1 MTSMADRVLGLEP
14 DLAVSVDAELGLLGL
29 LGDGGSAGLVAGVAD
44 PGLPVPLGLAT
55 GLLAAVDPCVLEGG
69 ARVDLVRGLERC
81 RAMLDAVQQR
91 AISAVAEATEGL
103 GRPGEEARHEV
114 GAALRLSPGTAGD
127 RLEVALALVRR
138 LPAVQAALAAGVIGY
153 LQAAAVAA
161 GVRDLPDRLAVS
173 VADRVLLTAPDQTVA
188 ETKRAVARAVATV
201 DPVSAAD
208 RHATAT
214 ANRTIEQLPQ
224 PDGMESTWATMPA
237 SVSKDLWA
245 ALTADATAAQ
255 AARKAAGLPFV
266 GLNALRVDALVHAV
280 LGTGGADPQHP
291 TMTTRTSAAA
301 STGSSDRESAEDAA
315 AAEPEGR
322 EGPETPK
329 SGLPAG
335 PRLPRCRCGGAQ
347 TAAVVLDLPT
357 LLGLADRPGE
367 IPGYGPIPAAAARA
381 MAADRDWVRWLVD
394 PGTGALLDLGAQR
407 YRPSDP
413 LRRFIAARDRR
424 CGFPGCAKPADQ
436 CDCDHV
442 ITFTRRG
449 RTITINLGPLCRQ
462 HHNAKTH
469 GLWRLSYNPATA
481 TKTWTS
487 PLGKTYTVGTDPP
500 LT

>member
-1 MTSMADRVLGLEP
+1 MTSMLDPVLDLEP
-14 DLAVSVDAELGLLGL
+14 GLAVSWDAELGLLGL
-29 LGDGGSAGLVAGVAD
+29 LGSGGSAGLVAGVAD

-55 GLLAAVDPCVLEGG
+55 GLLVEVDPYGLDGD
-69 ARVDLVRGLERC
+69 ARVDLIRALERC

-91 AISAVAEATEGL
+91 ALAAVAGATEGL

-114 GAALRLSPGTAGD
+114 GAALRLCPGTAAG
-127 RLEVALALVRR
+127 RLEVARELVGR
-138 LPAVQAALAAGVIGY
+138 LPAVQAALAVGVIGY

-161 GVRDLPDRLAVS
+161 GVRDLPDRLAVA
-173 VADRVLLTAPDQTVA
+173 VTDRVLRTAPAQTVA

-201 DPVSAAD
+201 DPAAAAD
-208 RHATAT
+208 RHRRATAD
-214 ANRTIEQLPQ
+214 RTIEQLPQ
-224 PDGMESTWATMPA
+224 PGGMESTWLTMPA
-237 SVSKDLWA
+237 PVSRDLWA
-245 ALTADATAAQ
+245 TLTAGAKAAQ
-255 AARKAAGLPFV
+255 ADRRLAGLPFV

-280 LGTGGADPQHP
+280 LGNGGADPQHP
-291 TMTTRTSAAA
+291 TMTTVTTSETAAPPTSES
-301 STGSSDRESAEDAA
+301 STGS
-315 AAEPEGR
+315 
-322 EGPETPK
+322 
-329 SGLPAG
+329 
-335 PRLPRCRCGGAQ
+335 RLPRCRCGGAQ
-347 TAAVVLDLPT
+347 TAAVVIDLPT

-367 IPGYGPIPAAAARA
+367 IPGYGPIPAPAARA

-424 CGFPGCAKPADQ
+424 CGFPGCSTPADQ

-442 ITFTRRG
+442 VTFTRRG

-469 GLWRLSYNPATA
+469 GLWRLTYNPDTQ

>member
-1 MTSMADRVLGLEP
+1 VVV
-14 DLAVSVDAELGLLGL
+14 DLA
-29 LGDGGSAGLVAGVAD
+29 
-44 PGLPVPLGLAT
+44 
-55 GLLAAVDPCVLEGG
+55 
-69 ARVDLVRGLERC
+69 
-81 RAMLDAVQQR
+81 
-91 AISAVAEATEGL
+91 
-103 GRPGEEARHEV
+103 
-114 GAALRLSPGTAGD
+114 
-127 RLEVALALVRR
+127 
-138 LPAVQAALAAGVIGY
+138 
-153 LQAAAVAA
+153 
-161 GVRDLPDRLAVS
+161 
-173 VADRVLLTAPDQTVA
+173 
-188 ETKRAVARAVATV
+188 
-201 DPVSAAD
+201 
-208 RHATAT
+208 
-214 ANRTIEQLPQ
+214 
-224 PDGMESTWATMPA
+224 
-237 SVSKDLWA
+237 
-245 ALTADATAAQ
+245 
-255 AARKAAGLPFV
+255 
-266 GLNALRVDALVHAV
+266 
-280 LGTGGADPQHP
+280 
-291 TMTTRTSAAA
+291 
-301 STGSSDRESAEDAA
+301 
-315 AAEPEGR
+315 
-322 EGPETPK
+322 
-329 SGLPAG
+329 
-335 PRLPRCRCGGAQ
+335 
-347 TAAVVLDLPT
+347 T